1 MSKFASNAVTWF
13 EIPTTDL
20 ERATKFY
27 ETVLDIQLIPYGG
40 PDSLSKVFPR
50 GEDGVSGCLV
60 HRASSKP
67 SADGTTVYL
76 NADGKL
82 DVSVKRA
89 QELGAT
95 ITVPRTEIP
104 GGFGFF
110 ACLIDSEGNHV
121 GLHSTRF

>member
-1 MSKFASNAVTWF
+1 MSKFTSNAITWF

-27 ETVLDIQLIPYGG
+27 ETVLDVQLIPYGE
-40 PDSLSKVFPR
+40 DSKVFPR
-50 GEDGVSGCLV
+50 GEESVSGCLT
-60 HRASSKP
+60 HRAASKP
-67 SADGTTVYL
+67 STDGALVFL

-89 QELGAT
+89 EGLGAKV
-95 ITVPRTEIP
+95 TVPRTEIP
-104 GGFGFF
+104 GGFGYF
-110 ACLIDSEGNHV
+110 ACLIDSEGNQV

>member
-1 MSKFASNAVTWF
+1 MSKFTNNAITWF

-20 ERATKFY
+20 ERATRFY
-27 ETVLDIQLIPYGG
+27 ETVLDLQLTPYNS
-40 PDSLSKVFPR
+40 PDPCKVFPR

-60 HRASSKP
+60 QRANSKP
-67 SADGTTVYL
+67 AADGTTVYL

-82 DVSVKRA
+82 DVSVHRA
-89 QELGAT
+89 KELGAT

>member
-1 MSKFASNAVTWF
+1 MSKFANNAITWF
-13 EIPTTDL
+13 EIATTDL
-20 ERATKFY
+20 DRATKFY
-27 ETVLDIQLIPYGG
+27 ETVLDVPLIPYGE
-40 PDSLSKVFPR
+40 SSMVFPR

-60 HRASSKP
+60 YREVSKP
-67 SADGTTVYL
+67 SADGTIIFL

-89 QELGAT
+89 EGLGAK

-110 ACLIDSEGNHV
+110 ACLIDSEGNQV

>member
-1 MSKFASNAVTWF
+1 MSKFVNNAITWF
-13 EIPTTDL
+13 EIPTADL

-27 ETVLDIQLIPYGG
+27 ETVLDVQLIPYG
-40 PDSLSKVFPR
+40 DANKVFPR
-50 GEDGVSGCLV
+50 GEEGVSGCLV
-60 HRASSKP
+60 YREVSKP
-67 SADGTTVYL
+67 STDGTTVFL

-89 QELGAT
+89 EELGAK

-121 GLHSTRF
+121 GLHSSRF

>member
-1 MSKFASNAVTWF
+1 MSKFANNAITWF

-27 ETVLDIQLIPYGG
+27 ETVLDVQLIPYG
-40 PDSLSKVFPR
+40 DASKVFPR
-50 GEDGVSGCLV
+50 GEEGVSGCLV
-60 HRASSKP
+60 YREVSKP
-67 SADGTTVYL
+67 STDGTTVFL

-89 QELGAT
+89 EEMGAK

-121 GLHSTRF
+121 GLHSSRF

>member
-1 MSKFASNAVTWF
+1 MSKFANNAITWF

-20 ERATKFY
+20 DRATKFY
-27 ETVLDIQLIPYGG
+27 ETVLDVQLIPYGE
-40 PDSLSKVFPR
+40 SSKVFPR
-50 GEDGVSGCLV
+50 GEEGVSGCLV
-60 HRASSKP
+60 YREASKP
-67 SADGTTVYL
+67 SADGTVVFL

-89 QELGAT
+89 EGLGAK

-110 ACLIDSEGNHV
+110 VCLIDSEGNHV